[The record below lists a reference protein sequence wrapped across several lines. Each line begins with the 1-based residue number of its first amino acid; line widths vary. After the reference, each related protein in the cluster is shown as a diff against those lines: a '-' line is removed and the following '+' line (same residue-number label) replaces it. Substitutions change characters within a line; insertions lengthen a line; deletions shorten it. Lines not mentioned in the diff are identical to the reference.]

1 MLKGDL
7 TTTPLVPLLRSLADD
22 IATGCLHVFDSE
34 GDEALVYVKNGLI
47 YSVSVPGRRPQLGSR
62 LVSSGALAP
71 EALAEALEAQRTELQ
86 GWRLGELLVHL
97 SYVDQPVVEDFVNE
111 QVHEAMW
118 DLLRWQEGSWKFR
131 KNERTR
137 EDVASPVAIDDLV
150 TVLRERQDRWEEIA
164 AVVHGP
170 TAVPTLSA
178 RGNTQPE
185 LTLDPDAWSLLC
197 KVDGE
202 RSVAELARE
211 CGYTLFEVGRVLV
224 NLVASGLVDVEDDLT
239 DESPPPVPVDRVDLV
254 GRMTSALTG
263 LFEPEPEFDEP
274 VDDTAPALA
283 RLVTAVTTG
292 ERAAELPSVVAI
304 NQKSASFADA
314 ISRVS
319 TALSDLL
326 GPQSAIEDP
335 YEVPAE
341 LRRRSPRVATAV
353 RVVVD
358 PERERRDRIRAAA
371 SAELAAAHAM
381 AEAAHREAREP
392 EAQVADVVDLD
403 VVRRESAAREQA
415 AAQRAAEEAEDERL
429 AEEAAR
435 LAAEQETARL
445 AAEYEAAEADAWT
458 EYWIRE
464 AEEQAAREAAEA
476 AAREAAARLAA
487 ETDAWTEY
495 WMREAQEQAA
505 REAAEAAAREAAD
518 RLAAETD
525 AWTEYWIREAQEQ
538 NRLAAEEQARADAE
552 LAEEAARAAAE
563 EQARIDAELAEEAAR
578 AAAEEQARADAEL
591 AEEAARAAAEEQARA
606 DAELAEEA
614 ARAAAEEQ
622 ARAEAEAEAAEA
634 TERAEL
640 QALADLEH
648 DLANPARTVASAEV
662 FAEFSAA
669 LASIT
674 EPEATTLVADPEPE
688 LEPEPERGPV
698 RSELAD
704 TAALLRELSSLGL
717 EDAPPPPPVRP
728 SSPGH
733 PRPSAQPS
741 AADKKTKKR
750 GFFSR

>member
-563 EQARIDAELAEEAAR
+563 EQAR
-578 AAAEEQARADAEL
+578 
-591 AEEAARAAAEEQARA
+591 
-606 DAELAEEA
+606 
-614 ARAAAEEQ
+614 
-622 ARAEAEAEAAEA
+622 AEAEAEAAEA

>member
-578 AAAEEQARADAEL
+578 AAAEEQARA
-591 AEEAARAAAEEQARA
+591 
-606 DAELAEEA
+606 
-614 ARAAAEEQ
+614 
-622 ARAEAEAEAAEA
+622 EAEAEAAEA

>member
-476 AAREAAARLAA
+476 AAREAA
-487 ETDAWTEY
+487 
-495 WMREAQEQAA
+495 
-505 REAAEAAAREAAD
+505 D

-563 EQARIDAELAEEAAR
+563 EQARI
-578 AAAEEQARADAEL
+578 
-591 AEEAARAAAEEQARA
+591 